1 MANLKVGIQLDD
13 GQFKSALA
21 GDKNAIG
28 EFVSAGGD
36 ANNRLNEIV
45 QKFDQ
50 ASQRTDNY
58 KASIRQMTAQI
69 SALSIEYNKMSETE
83 RSSDFGKLTKQ
94 NIDSMIDQVGKL
106 KMTMADAKKA
116 ISSASSHTEGW
127 QALSDS
133 MNMVGMHGQAM
144 IGIMSQLGGNTQNY
158 TQALVGL
165 QSIQMTLPAI
175 MNAVNMAQSGSNVS
189 RAAGAIITKVF
200 GEATRSAAIAQTA
213 LNVAMKANILLTIL
227 SLVAELVMTYRSL
240 TGASNEAADATK
252 KLGDS
257 QETASHKFDQEQAT
271 IKNNYITT
279 MSKLQATYKELQ
291 TAYTSMSSQH
301 EKLQWIKNNQDKL
314 HELGL
319 SVNSVTD
326 ADNVFIKNTDKIIS
340 SFKLRA
346 QAAADQAKIESLY
359 AENMRL
365 QDEQALNRSKAMSK
379 YKAGDNIDLN
389 NAKSLKLKKGDY
401 ESGFFQGTYKLTEQG
416 AVNANRYNAAHA
428 NDFNSFKVNY
438 NNSEINRIA
447 RHEASLNSQVNST
460 LGSNYYD
467 KSNTKSTGSSK
478 SNSNVKKFYNSEIKD
493 IEKETNKVPE
503 PKPDFSGLSDEDK
516 QIAEATVEQVKTWQ
530 TAIDKLQQGIN
541 KGKYSPTGIKEAKK
555 DIEDYGKKLDDAKTK
570 IKEYQNISDLKN
582 DAKQK
587 AADKKKISDITSDV
601 TKPSKTKDKN
611 DINSLDF
618 SGLTRDGQKYATNM
632 VEYINKIKK
641 AMKSLQDIINDPK
654 SSPTMKK
661 DAQKQLTS
669 YTKEIGSAT
678 SEVKQMNKESDKF
691 TKGEK
696 HIRNL
701 QKAGS
706 AAAESIGS
714 LGNAFAAA
722 GDESTAATMNMVG
735 TTISGVSQMLPSL
748 LALFGQ
754 KQAVAMVSGVSSAS
768 SLPFPENIVA
778 IGTVMSTLIGV
789 FATILSST
797 KHADGG
803 ILPQVFSNASKIGDF
818 NIARVNGGE
827 MMLNTTQQAK
837 LFNVLAGPD
846 STQQSSI
853 GVTQK
858 IKITGSDMYIL
869 LKNYNKLKSGKD
881 IGIK

>member
-58 KASIRQMTAQI
+58 KSSIRQMTAQI

-301 EKLQWIKNNQDKL
+301 EKLQ
-314 HELGL
+314 
-319 SVNSVTD
+319 
-326 ADNVFIKNTDKIIS
+326 
-340 SFKLRA
+340 
-346 QAAADQAKIESLY
+346 
-359 AENMRL
+359 
-365 QDEQALNRSKAMSK
+365 
-379 YKAGDNIDLN
+379 
-389 NAKSLKLKKGDY
+389 
-401 ESGFFQGTYKLTEQG
+401 
-416 AVNANRYNAAHA
+416 
-428 NDFNSFKVNY
+428 
-438 NNSEINRIA
+438 
-447 RHEASLNSQVNST
+447 
-460 LGSNYYD
+460 
-467 KSNTKSTGSSK
+467 
-478 SNSNVKKFYNSEIKD
+478 
-493 IEKETNKVPE
+493 
-503 PKPDFSGLSDEDK
+503 
-516 QIAEATVEQVKTWQ
+516 
-530 TAIDKLQQGIN
+530 
-541 KGKYSPTGIKEAKK
+541 
-555 DIEDYGKKLDDAKTK
+555 
-570 IKEYQNISDLKN
+570 
-582 DAKQK
+582 
-587 AADKKKISDITSDV
+587 
-601 TKPSKTKDKN
+601 
-611 DINSLDF
+611 
-618 SGLTRDGQKYATNM
+618 
-632 VEYINKIKK
+632 
-641 AMKSLQDIINDPK
+641 
-654 SSPTMKK
+654 
-661 DAQKQLTS
+661 
-669 YTKEIGSAT
+669 
-678 SEVKQMNKESDKF
+678 
-691 TKGEK
+691 
-696 HIRNL
+696 
-701 QKAGS
+701 
-706 AAAESIGS
+706 
-714 LGNAFAAA
+714 
-722 GDESTAATMNMVG
+722 
-735 TTISGVSQMLPSL
+735 
-748 LALFGQ
+748 
-754 KQAVAMVSGVSSAS
+754 
-768 SLPFPENIVA
+768 
-778 IGTVMSTLIGV
+778 
-789 FATILSST
+789 
-797 KHADGG
+797 
-803 ILPQVFSNASKIGDF
+803 
-818 NIARVNGGE
+818 
-827 MMLNTTQQAK
+827 
-837 LFNVLAGPD
+837 
-846 STQQSSI
+846 
-853 GVTQK
+853 
-858 IKITGSDMYIL
+858 
-869 LKNYNKLKSGKD
+869 
-881 IGIK
+881 